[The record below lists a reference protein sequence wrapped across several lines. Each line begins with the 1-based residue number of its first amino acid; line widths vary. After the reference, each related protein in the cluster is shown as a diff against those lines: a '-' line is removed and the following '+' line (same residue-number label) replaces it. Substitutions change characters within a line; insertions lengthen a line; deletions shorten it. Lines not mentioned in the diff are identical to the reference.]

1 VLLLPHSAPVSRES
15 SATAPANEFLKISLL
30 VHVLP
35 DAKRS
40 LTEPCKD
47 TDEPLLKLGEED
59 VEALETDQ
67 LTVQGM
73 LAHRFVKQFLEEVS
87 NWQQALSNVS
97 DVFLLFGEIQR
108 TWSYLEPLFIHSEE
122 VKRQALR

>member
-1 VLLLPHSAPVSRES
+1 M
-15 SATAPANEFLKISLL
+15 
-30 VHVLP
+30 
-35 DAKRS
+35 
-40 LTEPCKD
+40 EPYKD
-47 TDEPLLKLGEED
+47 TDEPLLKLGGED
-59 VEALETDQ
+59 VEALATDQ

-108 TWSYLEPLFIHSEE
+108 T
-122 VKRQALR
+122 